1 MIVGIRVLVLGGS
14 WVVIRGVV
22 SKIAIL
28 TTLIKGLITP
38 LMTTHE
44 PPSRGQLGAWLG
56 SAHTFV
62 GFWG

>member
-28 TTLIKGLITP
+28 TTLIKGLYNPTYDYP
-38 LMTTHE
+38 
-44 PPSRGQLGAWLG
+44 
-56 SAHTFV
+56 
-62 GFWG
+62 